1 MKQIRFGTCRFNYP
15 SWKSLVY
22 SGNSAE
28 SFLTQYARRFDT
40 VEIDRWFWSLFH
52 PRSVVLPY
60 PRVVREY
67 LESTPDD
74 FTFSIKVPNSIT
86 LTHFYS
92 RDAGGILEPNHHFLS
107 PELFNEF
114 LELLQ
119 PMRNKIET
127 LVFQFE
133 YLNRPKMES
142 QQEFLRQ
149 LDSFFSRISM
159 DVPAAVEVRNKQY
172 FNPPYF
178 DLLREHDLSHVVHAG
193 ILDAA
198 DHGDLRALWGKNRT
212 PDSTA
217 ADGGRPPLY
226 REEIRCI
233 VGMVRSILGR
243 NVFVSVYMNNHYQ
256 GSAPLT
262 IEKLR
267 AKLDQPW

>member
-1 MKQIRFGTCRFNYP
+1 MKQIRIGTCSFNYP
-15 SWKSLVY
+15 SWKGLVY
-22 SGNSAE
+22 SESAAE

-52 PRSVVLPY
+52 PRSVVLPD
-60 PRVVREY
+60 PKVVREY

-92 RDAGGILEPNHHFLS
+92 RDTGGTIEPNPHFLS

-119 PMRNKIET
+119 PLWNKIET

-133 YLNRPKMES
+133 YLNRQKMES

-159 DVPAAVEVRNKQY
+159 DIPAALEVRNKQY

-178 DLLREHDLSHVVHAG
+178 DLLREHDLSHVFMQGYWMPPITETYERFGEKIGPRTV
-193 ILDAA
+193 
-198 DHGDLRALWGKNRT
+198 LRLMGEDR
-212 PDSTA
+212 
-217 ADGGRPPLY
+217 
-226 REEIRCI
+226 
-233 VGMVRSILGR
+233 RSI
-243 NVFVSVYMNNHYQ
+243 
-256 GSAPLT
+256 
-262 IEKLR
+262 EKST
-267 AKLDQPW
+267 